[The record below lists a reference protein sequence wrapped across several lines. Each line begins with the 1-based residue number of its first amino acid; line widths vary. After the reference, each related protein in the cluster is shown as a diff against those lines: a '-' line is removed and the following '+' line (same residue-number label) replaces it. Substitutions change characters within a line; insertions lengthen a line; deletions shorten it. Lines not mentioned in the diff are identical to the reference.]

1 MTNFGLKPCEI
12 WDTIHQHMTNNS
24 IFWWVEDLPGSF
36 HGSKLH
42 KPMGELWDDPACS
55 SVGIFSTKKWAF
67 SSANRWGEPSER
79 MGVEPARTERPK
91 IEQYWFLRWY
101 REAQNRIDV
110 GFFVE
115 IGMGSSCWSES
126 TPVWANPGGRNK
138 PSVSHSCGHSW
149 PFPSLGLSE
158 NLGNP
163 KSWVTPFSKSTWLIL
178 GTLLDQPTLI
188 GLFVISSSWPSSW
201 LHPLTADRSTPWELR
216 KSGPNMN
223 FQGASPCSCVSRQ
236 GAFFPSSWQVFRYHP
251 CLGSGSTLDNYSLRA
266 VETTVQMMWWR
277 PFAIVLRVQS
287 SI

>member
-91 IEQYWFLRWY
+91 IQQYWFLRWY

-110 GFFVE
+110 GFF
-115 IGMGSSCWSES
+115 
-126 TPVWANPGGRNK
+126 
-138 PSVSHSCGHSW
+138 CGNW
-149 PFPSLGLSE
+149 NGL
-158 NLGNP
+158 
-163 KSWVTPFSKSTWLIL
+163 
-178 GTLLDQPTLI
+178 
-188 GLFVISSSWPSSW
+188 
-201 LHPLTADRSTPWELR
+201 
-216 KSGPNMN
+216 
-223 FQGASPCSCVSRQ
+223 
-236 GAFFPSSWQVFRYHP
+236 
-251 CLGSGSTLDNYSLRA
+251 
-266 VETTVQMMWWR
+266 
-277 PFAIVLRVQS
+277 
-287 SI
+287 